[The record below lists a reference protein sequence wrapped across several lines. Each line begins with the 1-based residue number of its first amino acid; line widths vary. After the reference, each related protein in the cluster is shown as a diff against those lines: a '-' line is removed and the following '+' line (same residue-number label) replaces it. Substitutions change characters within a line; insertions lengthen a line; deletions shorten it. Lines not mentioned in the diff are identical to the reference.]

1 VLANE
6 YRLDKVNFSIFNEL
20 DDWIDF
26 FDLVIEFILQIDKK
40 GIAKLWD
47 IEHCGWG
54 FIDLCDLF
62 YKFRFNKF
70 IVSGDFF
77 LERRVFLDFLIVG
90 LEEFDNSCRDSS

>member
-1 VLANE
+1 MLANE

-20 DDWIDF
+20 DDWVDF
-26 FDLVIEFILQIDKK
+26 FDLVVEFILQIEKK

-47 IEHCGWG
+47 IEHWRWG

-62 YKFRFNKF
+62 YKFRFGKF

-90 LEEFDNSCRDSS
+90 LE